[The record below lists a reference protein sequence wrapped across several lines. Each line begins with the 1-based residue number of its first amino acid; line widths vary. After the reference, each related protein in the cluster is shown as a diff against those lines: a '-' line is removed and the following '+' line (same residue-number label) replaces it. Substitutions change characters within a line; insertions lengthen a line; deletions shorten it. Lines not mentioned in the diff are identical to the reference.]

1 MPPSTNSSAVTS
13 LYVSGKNLIVYS
25 FPSREC
31 VTHWDRLLGDI
42 KHHMIALNSV
52 SARENWDD
60 ERIVSSLRE
69 WFGLVNDFQ
78 DAFGVDVIPP
88 DVLRAVSQNNRA
100 LQSMKESPYIFPK
113 DAAPCPRYKNCQ
125 VLKIISSE

>member
-60 ERIVSSLRE
+60 ERIVSA
-69 WFGLVNDFQ
+69 G
-78 DAFGVDVIPP
+78 
-88 DVLRAVSQNNRA
+88 
-100 LQSMKESPYIFPK
+100 
-113 DAAPCPRYKNCQ
+113 
-125 VLKIISSE
+125 